1 MTGFRAITFLAAGPA
16 SERSRSAAAGGVKMS
31 LEVLRRFL
39 LWCTV
44 INYGILLVWFLL
56 FTLAREPFHRFH
68 NRWFRLSGEQ
78 FDTLHY
84 AGMSVYKIGILL
96 FNLVPYLALCLVG

>member
-1 MTGFRAITFLAAGPA
+1 
-16 SERSRSAAAGGVKMS
+16 MS
-31 LEVLRRFL
+31 LEVMRNFL

-44 INYGILLVWFLL
+44 VNYGILLVWFLV
-56 FTLAREPFHRFH
+56 FMLARDWIQRFH
-68 NRWFRLSGEQ
+68 GRWFRLPGDQ

-96 FNLVPYLALCLVG
+96 FNLVPYVALCIVG

>member
-1 MTGFRAITFLAAGPA
+1 
-16 SERSRSAAAGGVKMS
+16 MS
-31 LEVLRRFL
+31 VDLLRRLL

-44 INYGILLVWFLL
+44 INYGVLFVWFLV
-56 FTLAREPFHRFH
+56 FVLARDWIQRLHG
-68 NRWFRLSGEQ
+68 RWFRLSDER

-96 FNLVPYLALCLVG
+96 FNLGPYVALCIIG

>member
-1 MTGFRAITFLAAGPA
+1 
-16 SERSRSAAAGGVKMS
+16 MS
-31 LEVLRRFL
+31 LEVLRNFL

-44 INYGILLVWFLL
+44 INYGILLVWFLV
-56 FTLAREPFHRFH
+56 FTIARDRFH
-68 NRWFRLSGEQ
+68 SLHGRWFRLSGEQ

-96 FNLVPYLALCLVG
+96 FNLVPYVSLYIVG